1 MKTMKF
7 LAVLA
12 LLSFSMNT
20 MAQNAMQMKLKENK
34 SALKEKASKSARQEA
49 KRLKKENWNAAPGGL
64 PMDKQLD
71 RLFLFL
77 EDFDENM
84 TPLYIDGRGQAI
96 AENIAAAQVQ
106 ATELARLDLVGK
118 ISTEATGI
126 IDNMIGNKMLADD
139 QAASISTA
147 LAEYKT
153 FFSQKL
159 GRVQTPLVLT
169 RVLKNNN
176 KEVLVRMV
184 TKKSSVEEIAKE
196 AIREELTKGGKE
208 LSDELKAFF
217 GKD

>member
-1 MKTMKF
+1 
-7 LAVLA
+7 
-12 LLSFSMNT
+12 
-20 MAQNAMQMKLKENK
+20 
-34 SALKEKASKSARQEA
+34 
-49 KRLKKENWNAAPGGL
+49 
-64 PMDKQLD
+64 
-71 RLFLFL
+71 
-77 EDFDENM
+77 
-84 TPLYIDGRGQAI
+84 
-96 AENIAAAQVQ
+96 
-106 ATELARLDLVGK
+106 
-118 ISTEATGI
+118 
-126 IDNMIGNKMLADD
+126 MIGNKMLADD